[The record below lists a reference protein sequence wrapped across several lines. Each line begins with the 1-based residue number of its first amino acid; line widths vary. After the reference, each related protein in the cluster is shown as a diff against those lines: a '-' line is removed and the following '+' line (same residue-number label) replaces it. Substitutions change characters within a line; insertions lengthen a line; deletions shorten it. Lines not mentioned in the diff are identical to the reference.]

1 MTSRRR
7 SGSLRQN
14 EAVLIVHRVP
24 VRGVRVSAALA
35 ALETV
40 VALGL
45 AHRAAGGELPD
56 PLWLAL
62 AGVPAYAAGLLVLR
76 RRATIGSVLPALVG
90 LQLVLHGWLVTL
102 AGPTGHAHGAA
113 PEVVLGLTGPM
124 VAAHLVAAVVTGA
137 VWHLRRRAVEVLIG
151 WVDRGVLVAP
161 VVARRPVRSSYVVG
175 AGWRIAAALPTRGPP
190 VAAGA

>member
-1 MTSRRR
+1 M
-7 SGSLRQN
+7 
-14 EAVLIVHRVP
+14 LIVRRVP
-24 VRGVRVSAALA
+24 VRGVRMSAALA

-40 VALGL
+40 VALAL
-45 AHRAAGGELPD
+45 AHTAAGGELPD

-102 AGPTGHAHGAA
+102 AGPTGHDHGTA

-124 VAAHLVAAVVTGA
+124 IAAHLVAAAVTA
-137 VWHLRRRAVEVLIG
+137 AAWHLRRRAAEVLIG
-151 WVDRGVLVAP
+151 WSDRGVLVAP
-161 VVARRPVRSSYVVG
+161 VVGRRPVRSPYVVG
-175 AGWRIAAALPTRGPP
+175 AGRRIAIALPTRGPP
-190 VAAGA
+190 VVAAGG